1 MGILFLERGVLFLK
15 LRNPL
20 TKLGNFIKQLLDK
33 VVSRS
38 WWKLG
43 GAVPRAWWDGSGGE
57 VKVGG

>member
-1 MGILFLERGVLFLK
+1 MAFEMGILFLERGVLFLK

-38 WWKLG
+38 WWKL
-43 GAVPRAWWDGSGGE
+43 AEAA
-57 VKVGG
+57 